1 MNLNSNFDFSKLPVL
16 DDSVQRSRF
25 DRSFS
30 QKTTFSSGKLIPI
43 MLEEVLPGDTV
54 TLDTSVVCRMTTPL
68 FPVMDNAKLDVF
80 YFFVP
85 NRLVWD
91 HWKNFMGEDTS
102 SSWETPVNYEV
113 PQRYGVEDSSGTKH
127 SFSFG
132 TLADYFGL
140 PCGFKMPL
148 SYTVSDLPFRAYYL
162 IWNEFFRAQALQD
175 PVYFDKGDGL
185 IGTFDAIDPVRIDGG
200 YAGNAYPD
208 LSLMPVCKPFDY
220 FTSAL
225 PSPQKGQP
233 VVIPMNGSAPVIT
246 AELPHNLAEYPLR
259 ALFGVEEPVAGQVV
273 ASTPSGQSGIITP
286 TNLVA
291 DLSSSDFVSVN
302 DLRQAIVIQQF
313 MEAEARGGSRYTEII
328 KNFFGV
334 DSPDSRLQRPEYLGG
349 KSIPI
354 NVDQVVQTSSNDNQP
369 SPLGNTG
376 AFSLTGD
383 IDSSFTYSATEHGMI
398 IGLCCVRPSHTYQ
411 FGIEKKWSRKQRFDY
426 YFPIFANISEQP
438 VFTREYNV
446 SYASRYDDVF
456 GYQEAWAEYRYNQN
470 KVTGAFRC
478 NHPDSLDPWVYTDSS
493 LFSNVSHEF
502 ISEDPDI
509 IGQTLAYEG
518 NEDTQFLADFYF
530 KSIWTRPMPVYSVPG
545 LTRL

>member
-1 MNLNSNFDFSKLPVL
+1 MDLNSNFDFSKLPVL

-113 PQRYGVEDSSGTKH
+113 PQRLGIDAPDGH
-127 SFSFG
+127 SYPLG

-140 PCGFKMPL
+140 PCELIM
-148 SYTVSDLPFRAYYL
+148 SSDISVSDLPFRAYYL
-162 IWNEFFRAQALQD
+162 IWNEFFRAQSLQD
-175 PVYFDKGDGL
+175 PVFFDKGDGT
-185 IGTFDAIDPVRIDGG
+185 IGTFSETDPVRFDPD
-200 YAGNAYPD
+200 YAGSAYTT

-233 VVIPMNGSAPVIT
+233 VVIPMNGTAPVIT

-259 ALFGVEEPVAGQVV
+259 ALFAGEEPFASQVV
-273 ASTPSGQSGIITP
+273 AYTPSGQDGVITP
-286 TNLVA
+286 SNLVA

-354 NVDQVVQTSSNDNQP
+354 NVDQVVQTSSNNSQP

-438 VFTREYNV
+438 VFTKEYNV
-446 SYASRYDDVF
+446 ARLVNSDDVF

-470 KVTGAFRC
+470 KVTGAFRA
-478 NHPDSLDPWVYTDSS
+478 NHPDSLMPWVYTDPSE
-493 LFSNVSHEF
+493 FSNVSHQF
-502 ISEDPDI
+502 ISEDPEI
-509 IGQTLAYEG
+509 IGLTLAYTA